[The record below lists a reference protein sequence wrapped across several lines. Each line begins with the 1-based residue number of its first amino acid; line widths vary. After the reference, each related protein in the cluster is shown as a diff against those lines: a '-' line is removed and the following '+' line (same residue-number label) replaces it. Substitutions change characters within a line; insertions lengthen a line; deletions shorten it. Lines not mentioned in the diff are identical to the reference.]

1 MATPIRISIIGAGSA
16 GFSLGLVK
24 DICLTESLA
33 GSQVSFMDIDAD
45 RLEMVHKLASRYA
58 EEVDA
63 DLRFETTQN
72 RQASLQDA
80 DFVINTAYIKGHY
93 HAREMRD
100 ITAKHGYFYGGV
112 GTGGYETFQ
121 FMLDVCHD
129 IERHCPDAWL
139 IQTQNPVFAGT
150 TLMTRETGVKVCGLC
165 HGHYSVYE
173 IARVLGLTEI
183 DDITWQAPGLNH
195 NIWLTHFYYKGQDA
209 YPILDDWIE
218 KEAENYWATHVAT
231 HTHDTQM
238 SRGAIHQYHL
248 FGLMPIGDT
257 PRGRG
262 WWYHTD
268 LETKKRWFGEPW
280 GGPDTPEARIHFVTL
295 NEERLKDM
303 TRVANDPKA
312 SVVEAFG
319 AEKTREQ
326 HLMIIDG
333 LVNNNEA
340 YVQVNVPNN
349 GALPGIPDDVAV
361 EVPAIVNV
369 KGIQPIRVPP
379 LPEKIMLTQIYPG
392 WLAMEASLLAFKAG
406 DRSLL
411 LYGTLQNH
419 QTRSYDQAY
428 AVFEELMAA
437 SGNEAANA
445 HYRYPQPL

>member
-24 DICLTESLA
+24 DICLTSSLA

-45 RLEMVHKLASRYA
+45 KLAIVNELATRYA
-58 EEVDA
+58 AEVGA
-63 DLRFETTQN
+63 DLRFETALD
-72 RQASLQDA
+72 RESSLPDA

-93 HAREMRD
+93 HARSMRE
-100 ITAKHGYFYGGV
+100 ITAKHGYFYGGI
-112 GTGGYETFQ
+112 GTGQSETLQ

-129 IERHCPDAWL
+129 IERFCPDAWL

-150 TLMTRETGVKVCGLC
+150 TLMTRETDVRVCGLC
-165 HGHYSVYE
+165 HGHYGVYE
-173 IARVLGLTEI
+173 IASTLGLTDF
-183 DDITWQAPGLNH
+183 DDVTWQAPGLNH
-195 NIWLTHFYYKGQDA
+195 NIWLTDFFYKGQDA
-209 YPILDDWIE
+209 YPLLDDWIDNQ
-218 KEAENYWATHVAT
+218 AEEYWATHVAT

-238 SRGAIHQYHL
+238 SRGAIHQYHM

-268 LETKKRWFGEPW
+268 LETKKCWFGEPW
-280 GGPDTPEARIHFVTL
+280 GGPDTPKARIHYVAL
-295 NEERLKDM
+295 REERLARM
-303 TRVANDPKA
+303 LEVADDPKA
-312 SVVEAFG
+312 SVVETFG
-319 AEKTREQ
+319 AEKSREQ

-333 LVNNNEA
+333 LVNDNEA

-361 EVPAIVNV
+361 EVPALVNV

-379 LPEKIMLTQIYPG
+379 LPDKIMLTQIYPG
-392 WLAMEASLLAFKAG
+392 WLAMETSLLAFGTG

-411 LYGTLQNH
+411 LYGALQNH

-428 AVFEELMAA
+428 TALEELM
-437 SGNEAANA
+437 SVNGNETANA
-445 HYRYPQPL
+445 HYAYPREL